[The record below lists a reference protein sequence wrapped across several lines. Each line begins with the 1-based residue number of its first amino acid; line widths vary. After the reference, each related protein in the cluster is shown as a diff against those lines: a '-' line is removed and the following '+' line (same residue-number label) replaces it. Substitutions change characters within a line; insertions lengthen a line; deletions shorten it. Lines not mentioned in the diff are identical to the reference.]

1 MRDNAA
7 WEKNIGSPNFMNWIN
22 SEVDFSDRKNLKNFF
37 MSCAMEGGYFIMVV
51 KLRIKEKL
59 LDKITDPIG

>member
-1 MRDNAA
+1 
-7 WEKNIGSPNFMNWIN
+7 
-22 SEVDFSDRKNLKNFF
+22 
-37 MSCAMEGGYFIMVV
+37 MEGGYFIMMV

>member
-7 WEKNIGSPNFMNWIN
+7 WEKNIGNPNFMNWIN
-22 SEVDFSDRKNLKNFF
+22 SEVDFSERKNLKNFF
-37 MSCAMEGGYFIMVV
+37 RSCAMEGGYFIMML

-59 LDKITDPIG
+59 SDKITDPIG